1 MTTTS
6 IAAVPAFPNN
16 HTPEYRTSYEA
27 ETDPNFWDCD
37 CQCNFVHSK
46 LETFCCVCG
55 CCQHQQPDSR
65 AHEVTRQILLPDGL
79 PRVVT
84 LHGMKLTY
92 AGKGLYPYA
101 CTAQDRQPQA
111 AIYLNHVEGAWTH
124 EYSAEF
130 VDYVKAWSV
139 DRQHTTGKD

>member
-1 MTTTS
+1 M
-6 IAAVPAFPNN
+6 IPATVAPPALPSDRP
-16 HTPEYRTSYEA
+16 PECATSYQP

-37 CQCNFVHSK
+37 CQRNFVHSK
-46 LETFCCVCG
+46 LETFCRVCG

-65 AHEVTRQILLPDGL
+65 THEVTRQIPLPDGL
-79 PRVVT
+79 PRTVT
-84 LHGMKLTY
+84 LHGMSLTY

-124 EYSAEF
+124 ENSAEF
-130 VDYVKAWSV
+130 VDYVKAWSGGGQGEPV
-139 DRQHTTGKD
+139 KD